1 MLRNLVIF
9 SLLNSIE
16 VCSLEPCQS
25 GASCKCENGL
35 ITECSFVKFSFGAI
49 HLKLQNIPD
58 TNFSSDFYMSND
70 VEDQD
75 WLEPQKDGD
84 TRLLFV
90 DVINSPVRNY
100 SNLLRYLEKIDVK
113 IMSVYFE
120 GAGIA
125 EVSEKL

>member
-1 MLRNLVIF
+1 M
-9 SLLNSIE
+9 
-16 VCSLEPCQS
+16 
-25 GASCKCENGL
+25 
-35 ITECSFVKFSFGAI
+35 KFSFGAI
-49 HLKLQNIPD
+49 HLKLQNIPG

-90 DVINSPVRNY
+90 DVINSPIRNY

-125 EVSEKL
+125 EVSEKLYKYCYCYLKDLKMFERILSERTTIC